1 LSSNSKQKQIHK
13 SLLTKTLLVF
23 FIFVSS
29 TFFIHISFGATGE
42 RDPSCHVLEISENCD
57 LSGIGHLLYGDAV
70 VGGILALFFH
80 HLAHKN
86 QVRID
91 KIISSN
97 EQHRMKR
104 KDFAVFHLKSQI
116 TAMLF
121 NLGRIKKLTL
131 FHNDAINA
139 SFHPLTLEE
148 KERNWKI
155 RTMKERVK
163 FEEEKLGR
171 LLDVVRSTLVGAQDV
186 MEPEV
191 VMQIDGVITFVGE
204 MIVEERKDETVEFVK
219 YPVSK
224 KKVLYLLEKLKSYSV
239 VTHTFKKT
247 KEAFEDEFDS
257 TKLMGSDA
265 SPLFVSDEKE

>member
-1 LSSNSKQKQIHK
+1 MQQ
-13 SLLTKTLLVF
+13 
-23 FIFVSS
+23 
-29 TFFIHISFGATGE
+29 
-42 RDPSCHVLEISENCD
+42 
-57 LSGIGHLLYGDAV
+57 
-70 VGGILALFFH
+70 
-80 HLAHKN
+80 
-86 QVRID
+86 
-91 KIISSN
+91 
-97 EQHRMKR
+97 
-104 KDFAVFHLKSQI
+104 
-116 TAMLF
+116 
-121 NLGRIKKLTL
+121 
-131 FHNDAINA
+131 
-139 SFHPLTLEE
+139 
-148 KERNWKI
+148 
-155 RTMKERVK
+155 
-163 FEEEKLGR
+163 
-171 LLDVVRSTLVGAQDV
+171 TLVGAQDV